1 MLFLEL
7 PDGTLKPLRD
17 LTLSEVLALARQRS

>member
-17 LTLSEVLALARQRS
+17 LTLREVLTLAKQRS